1 MCFNRIP
8 NKQKIKDLIIA
19 IQEQRTRVRVLTL
32 QNNNAKKPNKDG
44 WVQVSRILKKNLEYE
59 QFKLNAM
66 YKTLHKLQNG
76 PKSRVFGLCQC
87 YYCTTMSDANYSKL
101 ALMVL
106 EHINDEDFD
115 DEYYVDV
122 SRKKTKYI
130 FSLFEVIYP
139 HSSEQQQNEFMK
151 FMKSWTNLRFAKM
164 WHPEHYRKDM
174 TEFLLCD
181 KCPHSQTCVC
191 IDSYCKIYIK

>member
-1 MCFNRIP
+1 MSFNRDVIR
-8 NKQKIKDLIIA
+8 QKITTQASTIKK
-19 IQEQRTRVRVLTL
+19 QEELVGVLTDKY
-32 QNNNAKKPNKDG
+32 NDAKKQNEDG
-44 WVQVSRILKKNLEYE
+44 WVQVTRKPQKNLQSE
-59 QFKLNAM
+59 QSKLNAM
-66 YKTLHKLQNG
+66 YKTLHKLRNG
-76 PKSRVFGLCQC
+76 PKSRVFGWCQC
-87 YYCTTMSDANYSKL
+87 YYCTTMSNTNYSKL

-115 DEYYVDV
+115 DEDYVGV
-122 SRKKTKYI
+122 SRKKTEYI

-139 HSSEQQQNEFMK
+139 GSSEQQQSEFMK
-151 FMKSWTNLRFAKM
+151 FMKLWKDNRFDKM
-164 WHPEHYRKDM
+164 WYSEHYRKDM

>member
-1 MCFNRIP
+1 MCFKRNVNI
-8 NKQKIKDLIIA
+8 QKIEELRKA
-19 IQEQRTRVRVLTL
+19 IKKQEKLVKYITIQVET
-32 QNNNAKKPNKDG
+32 AKKPNKDG
-44 WVQVSRILKKNLEYE
+44 WVQVSRNLQKNLQYE

-76 PKSRVFGLCQC
+76 PKSRVFGWCQC
-87 YYCTTMSDANYSKL
+87 YYCTTMSNTNYSKL

-106 EHINDEDFD
+106 EHIIDEDFD
-115 DEYYVDV
+115 DEDYVGV
-122 SRKKTKYI
+122 SRKQKDYI

-139 HSSEQQQNEFMK
+139 HSSEKQQSEFMK
-151 FMKSWTNLRFAKM
+151 FMKSWKDLRFAKM

>member
-1 MCFNRIP
+1 MDFNRSG
-8 NKQKIKDLIIA
+8 NRKKITTHLNA
-19 IQEQRTRVRVLTL
+19 IEIQTILVGVLTDKY
-32 QNNNAKKPNKDG
+32 NDAKKQNEDG
-44 WVQVSRILKKNLEYE
+44 WVQVSRNLQKNLQYE

-76 PKSRVFGLCQC
+76 PKSRVFGWCQC
-87 YYCTTMSDANYSKL
+87 YYCTTMSNTNYSKL

-106 EHINDEDFD
+106 EHIIDEDFD
-115 DEYYVDV
+115 DEDYVGV
-122 SRKKTKYI
+122 SRKKTEYI

-139 HSSEQQQNEFMK
+139 GSSEQQQSEFMK
-151 FMKSWTNLRFAKM
+151 FMKLWKDNRFDKM
-164 WHPEHYRKDM
+164 WYSEHYRKDM